1 LSVSEASLAKSR
13 SPRLAGND
21 LLSPA
26 DADPPG
32 TTAIRL
38 VGIAKAY
45 PRGPKV
51 LRNLS
56 LRIGEGEVVAL
67 IGSNGSGKS
76 TLLKCIAGVHPIDA
90 GTAEVFGESFGPD
103 ARAKILAG
111 IRRHI
116 GFVFQHH
123 ALVRRLSVLSNVVH
137 GRLGDGGSWRAFHQ
151 MIAPDAMR
159 REAMEALRLVGLE
172 DKAQARADALSGG
185 QAQRVAIARAL
196 IRKPRVLIA
205 DEPAASLDP
214 VAGQDVM
221 QAFVDIAEANRTTL
235 VFTTH
240 DLDHALEFGRRIV
253 ALRQG
258 SIVLDRPSRSVTR
271 AELSEIYE

>member
-1 LSVSEASLAKSR
+1 LSVSDAVIARSREPRSADTVNSSLA
-13 SPRLAGND
+13 
-21 LLSPA
+21 
-26 DADPPG
+26 DAIPPG

-38 VGIAKAY
+38 ADVSKAY

-51 LRNLS
+51 LRNIS

-76 TLLKCIAGVHPIDA
+76 TLLKCIAGVHPIDS
-90 GTAEVFGESFGPD
+90 GTAEVFGERFGPD
-103 ARAKILAG
+103 AKPQTLAG

-151 MIAPDAMR
+151 MIAPDGMR
-159 REAMEALRLVGLE
+159 REAMEALRMVGLE
-172 DKAQARADALSGG
+172 EKAQARADALSGG

-196 IRKPRVLIA
+196 IRKPRLLIA

-221 QAFVDIAEANRTTL
+221 QAFVDIAGADGTTL

-240 DLDHALEFGRRIV
+240 DLEHALQFGRRVV

-258 SIVLDRPSRSVTR
+258 AIVLDRPADTLTR